1 MRTRGCAEG
10 QTKVNPTIKDYE
22 PIQIVS
28 PVHNEGEHIAATL
41 REFYRVVRDE
51 GDCPIHL
58 IICEDGSSDNSMSV
72 LQQLSTELPMTIISG
87 RARKGY
93 SRAVIDGLRSTT
105 SGWVAF
111 IDSDGQCDP
120 ADLLRLASLRS
131 ETLDVIVGWRNPRY
145 DSWVRRLMSFS
156 FGIVFRLLFGATVRD
171 PSCPYLLI
179 SRPGLEKVLRGNV
192 GLLKEGFWWEFSAR
206 AVAAKLRIA
215 QNPVRH
221 RRRAGGKTQIY
232 RLRKVPRIAVEN
244 LVGLYRLRREL
255 RNGG

>member
-1 MRTRGCAEG
+1 MHAQSFVEG
-10 QTKVNPTIKDYE
+10 RTKVNPTVKDRE

-28 PVHNEGEHIAATL
+28 PVYNEGEHVAATL
-41 REFYRVVRDE
+41 REFHRVVTDE
-51 GDCPIHL
+51 GGCPIHL
-58 IICEDGSSDNSMSV
+58 IICEDGSSDNSVSV
-72 LQQLSTELPMTIISG
+72 LQQLSAELPITIISS

-131 ETLDVIVGWRNPRY
+131 EALDVIVGWRNPRR
-145 DSWVRRLMSFS
+145 DPWIRRLMSFS
-156 FGIVFRLLFGATVRD
+156 FGVVFRLFFGATVRD

-179 SRPGLEKVLRGNV
+179 SRPGLERVLRGNV

-215 QNPVRH
+215 QNPVHH

-232 RLRKVPRIAVEN
+232 RVHKVPRIAVEN

-255 RNGG
+255 RNGR